1 MGLPEDRDCAGS
13 FGERIPEDLDRAEGL
28 VEEALLSGA
37 AEAEVYAKTS
47 STTGIFLGQGFTT
60 LTGGSERGIALRVF
74 DGKGSFGHAFWSWA
88 DDGRRR
94 EMIRA
99 AVDAL
104 KGAVEGP
111 AGRAFPAPRR
121 EEEPTRIEGI
131 VDPKVTHW
139 TAEEKRGI
147 LEAALREASWG
158 RPMGTSATYR
168 DGISRIALVNSRGL
182 RSGYVRTLSLA
193 TLTRAGNGGPTLHA
207 ERVSPGPDPEG
218 LMETALGLA
227 RLQPAGGDEE
237 VSWEDLLLES
247 PAAVSLVRHMLPEL
261 AEDRAAGEGP
271 GESEFRRLASE
282 AVTVVDDGLLPGG
295 VASAPFDGEGNPTG
309 RLTLVKAGVRI
320 DRFHSPGPNEK
331 GRPGSAVRAS
341 YRDLPGPG
349 GTNLFV
355 VPGTRPLEE
364 MLRGLK
370 AGFLLAALEG
380 DVREG
385 RSGSAGSRWRGM
397 GWEIRDGS
405 CVGPCRRLI
414 FRAEPVELLEGILEV
429 SARLR
434 FSLRQGV
441 AVGSP
446 DLLIRR
452 RR

>member
-1 MGLPEDRDCAGS
+1 MNLREDEGRAGS
-13 FGERIPEDLDRAEGL
+13 FGEEIPKDLDQAEGL
-28 VEEALLSGA
+28 VEKALLAGA
-37 AEAEVYAKTS
+37 AEAEVYVKS
-47 STTGIFLGQGFTT
+47 STTAGIFLSQGFTT

-74 DGKGSFGHAFWSWA
+74 DGRGRFGHAFSSGT
-88 DDGRRR
+88 DDGRCR
-94 EMIRA
+94 EMVHA
-99 AVDAL
+99 AVGAL
-104 KGAVEGP
+104 KEAGEGAGQ
-111 AGRAFPAPRR
+111 AFPAPRP
-121 EEEPTRIEGI
+121 EEEPARIEGM
-131 VDPKVTHW
+131 VDPRVTLW
-139 TAEEKRGI
+139 SAEEKRVM
-147 LEAALREASWG
+147 LEAALKEASWG
-158 RPMGTSATYR
+158 HPKGTSATYR

-218 LMETALGLA
+218 LMETATGLA

-237 VSWEDLLLES
+237 IDWRELLLES
-247 PAAVSLVRHMLPEL
+247 PAAVGIVRHLLPEP
-261 AEDRAAGEGP
+261 ADDRAAGECP
-271 GESEFRRLASE
+271 GEIEFRRIASE

-309 RLTLVKAGVRI
+309 RVTLVKAGIRI
-320 DRFHSPGPNEK
+320 DRLRPPRPGEK

-349 GTNLFV
+349 CTNLFV
-355 VPGTRPLEE
+355 VPGARALEE
-364 MLRGLK
+364 MLRDLER
-370 AGFLLAALEG
+370 GFLLAALEG

-385 RSGSAGSRWRGM
+385 RSGSPGTRWRGM

-414 FRAEPVELLEGILEV
+414 FRAEPAELLEGILEV
-429 SARLR
+429 SGRLR
-434 FSLRQGV
+434 FSLRQGM

>member
-1 MGLPEDRDCAGS
+1 MALREDESRTRS
-13 FGERIPEDLDRAEGL
+13 FGEEIPKDLDWAEGL
-28 VEEALLSGA
+28 VEEGLLAGA
-37 AEAEVYAKTS
+37 AEAEVYVKS
-47 STTGIFLGQGFTT
+47 SATTGLFLSQGFTT
-60 LTGGSERGIALRVF
+60 LAGGSERGIALRVF
-74 DGKGSFGHAFWSWA
+74 DGRGNFGHAFSSGT
-88 DDGRRR
+88 DDGRCR
-94 EMIRA
+94 EMMRA
-99 AVDAL
+99 AVEAL
-104 KGAVEGP
+104 KEAGEGA
-111 AGRAFPAPRR
+111 AGAFPAPRP
-121 EEEPTRIEGI
+121 EEEPARIEGM
-131 VDPKVTHW
+131 VDPRVSLW
-139 TAEEKRGI
+139 SAGEKREM
-147 LEAALREASWG
+147 LEAALKEASWG
-158 RPMGTSATYR
+158 HPKGASGTYR

-218 LMETALGLA
+218 LMEAATGLA

-237 VSWEDLLLES
+237 IDWRDLLLES
-247 PAAVSLVRHMLPEL
+247 PAAVNIARHLLPEL
-261 AEDRAAGEGP
+261 ADDRAARECP
-271 GESEFRRLASE
+271 GEIEFRRIASE

-309 RLTLVKAGVRI
+309 RVTLVKAGIRI
-320 DRFHSPGPNEK
+320 DRLRSPRPGEK

-341 YRDLPGPG
+341 YRDIPGPG

-355 VPGTRPLEE
+355 VPGARALEE
-364 MLRGLK
+364 ILRDLDR
-370 AGFLLAALEG
+370 GFLLAALEG
-380 DVREG
+380 DLREG
-385 RSGSAGSRWRGM
+385 RSGSPGTRWRGM

-414 FRAEPVELLEGILEV
+414 FRAEPAELLEGILEV
-429 SARLR
+429 SSRLR

>member
-1 MGLPEDRDCAGS
+1 MDLREDEGRAGS
-13 FGERIPEDLDRAEGL
+13 FGEEIPKDLDQAEGL
-28 VEEALLSGA
+28 VEEGLLAGA
-37 AEAEVYAKTS
+37 AEAEVYVKS
-47 STTGIFLGQGFTT
+47 STTAGISLSQGFTT

-74 DGKGSFGHAFWSWA
+74 DGRGNFGHAFSSGT
-88 DDGRRR
+88 DDGRCR
-94 EMIRA
+94 EMMRA
-99 AVDAL
+99 AVGAL
-104 KGAVEGP
+104 KEGGEGAG
-111 AGRAFPAPRR
+111 GTFPAPRP
-121 EEEPTRIEGI
+121 EEEPARIEGM
-131 VDPKVTHW
+131 VDPRVTLW
-139 TAEEKRGI
+139 TAEKKREM

-158 RPMGTSATYR
+158 HPKGTSATYR

-182 RSGYVRTLSLA
+182 RSGYVRTLSLT

-218 LMETALGLA
+218 LMETATGLA
-227 RLQPAGGDEE
+227 RLQPVGGDEE
-237 VSWEDLLLES
+237 IDWRELLLES
-247 PAAVSLVRHMLPEL
+247 PAAVSIVRHLLPEL
-261 AEDRAAGEGP
+261 ADDRAGGEDAGEI
-271 GESEFRRLASE
+271 EFRRLASE

-309 RLTLVKAGVRI
+309 RVTLVKAGIRI
-320 DRFHSPGPNEK
+320 DRLRPPRPGEK

-349 GTNLFV
+349 GTNLFL
-355 VPGTRPLEE
+355 VPGTRALEE
-364 MLRGLK
+364 MLRDLEM
-370 AGFLLAALEG
+370 GFLLAALEG

-385 RSGSAGSRWRGM
+385 RSGSPGTRWRGM

-414 FRAEPVELLEGILEV
+414 FRAEPAELLEGILEV
-429 SARLR
+429 SGRLR

-452 RR
+452 R